1 MLHVHV
7 YKKYKSVYHSAI
19 LSKIYNYISMLY
31 FIFNLRIFFITK
43 KTRLISLFYKF
54 VSLKLKQN
62 IFVTDIYIS
71 QYVILLEYFLWK
83 IYSGFGYEGVP
94 LTDH

>member
-1 MLHVHV
+1 
-7 YKKYKSVYHSAI
+7 
-19 LSKIYNYISMLY
+19 MLY

-71 QYVILLEYFLWK
+71 QYVILLEYFL
-83 IYSGFGYEGVP
+83 
-94 LTDH
+94 